1 MKACECRS
9 QKGGTECCT
18 PPAQPGGHDN
28 SHDDHDHDH
37 HDHGHEN
44 GSPKREA
51 VILAV
56 AGVFFALILI
66 FEDALTARFGT
77 FAAPLLYAVPYFVCG
92 WSVFK
97 VAGRLI
103 LSRDVMNEFTLM
115 GGATLVAIGL
125 GQYAE
130 AVGVMLFYRV
140 GEFFQELA
148 SERSRGS
155 IRGLLASKP
164 ARAHVLRDG
173 EAVTMDVEQVCAGD
187 SFIVRAGESV
197 PLDGVVLSGTTHL
210 DQSPLTGESVPVSV
224 GEGDSVLGGSINT
237 DGVITVRATAAFAD
251 THMARVLE
259 MVQNAAVHKAPTERF
274 LTRFARYYTPTVVCL
289 AALVAILPPLVAG
302 EQWQTWI
309 YRALVLLV
317 ISCPCALVIS
327 VPLSYFGGIGA
338 ASRKGILVKGGIV
351 LDGLTHIKTV
361 VFDKTGTLTCGRFAV
376 TRIVP
381 APGVSE
387 AELLHAAAMAEA
399 QSNHP
404 VARAVMTRAEGEF
417 ARPADLAVQEIPG
430 KGMRAVSGGSTY
442 LAGSA
447 KLLADAG
454 IPAPDVNAAG
464 ALVFVARD
472 AACLGYLEVADTVK
486 TDARDAVAALK
497 ARGLK
502 TYLLSG
508 DRKEAVAAVAEAVG
522 VDGFE
527 AELLPEGKVEA
538 LSRVAD
544 RGTTAFVGDGINDA
558 PILALSR
565 VGIAMGGVGAEAAV
579 EAADAV
585 ILNDSPSQVARLFA
599 LGDRVRAIVWQ
610 NIIMALSI
618 KILFM
623 GFGIVGISGLWE
635 AVFADVGVALL
646 AVCNAARA
654 MRN

>member
-1 MKACECRS
+1 MKACACCS
-9 QKGGTECCT
+9 PDSGTECYIL
-18 PPAQPGGHDN
+18 PGQTGGQDRAHEHDN
-28 SHDDHDHDH
+28 NHEQE
-37 HDHGHEN
+37 HGG

-51 VILAV
+51 IVLVV
-56 AGVFFALILI
+56 AGVFFALVLA
-66 FEDALTARFGT
+66 FEDVLTARFGT
-77 FAAPLLYAVPYFVCG
+77 FAAPLLYAVPYIVCG

-97 VAGRLI
+97 AAGQLI

-115 GGATLVAIGL
+115 AGATLVAVGL

-130 AVGVMLFYRV
+130 AVGVMLFYRI

-164 ARAHVLRDG
+164 AKAHVLRDG
-173 EAVTMDVEQVCAGD
+173 ETVTVDVEEVCAGD
-187 SFIVRAGESV
+187 SLIVRAGESV
-197 PLDGVVLSGTTHL
+197 PLDCVVLSGATHV
-210 DQSPLTGESVPVSV
+210 DQSPLTGESIPVSV
-224 GEGDSVLGGSINT
+224 GEGDFVLGGSINA

-251 THMARVLE
+251 THMARVLD
-259 MVQNAAVHKAPTERF
+259 MVQNAAMHKAPTERF
-274 LTRFARYYTPTVVCL
+274 LTRFARYYTPAVVCL
-289 AALVAILPPLVAG
+289 AGLVAVLPPLVAG
-302 EQWQTWI
+302 AEWQTWI

-351 LDGLTHIKTV
+351 LDGLTQIETV
-361 VFDKTGTLTCGRFAV
+361 VFDKTGTLTRGEFSV
-376 TRIVP
+376 TRVVP
-381 APGVSE
+381 ASGVSN
-387 AELLHAAAMAEA
+387 AELLCAAAMAEA
-399 QSNHP
+399 ESNHP
-404 VARAVMTRAEGEF
+404 VARAVMARAGDTF

-430 KGMRAVSGGSTY
+430 KGMRAVGGGSVF

-454 IPAPDVNAAG
+454 IAAPDVSGAG
-464 ALVFVARD
+464 ALVFVVRD
-472 AACLGYLEVADTVK
+472 DVYLGYLEVADTVK
-486 TDARDAVAALK
+486 PEAKDAIAALK

-508 DRKEAVAAVAEAVG
+508 DRKEAVAAVAESVG

-538 LSRVAD
+538 LSRLAD
-544 RGTTAFVGDGINDA
+544 RETTAFVGDGINDA

-599 LGDRVRAIVWQ
+599 LGDKVRVIVWQ

-623 GFGIVGISGLWE
+623 GFGIAGISGLWE

-646 AVCNAARA
+646 AVCNAVRTV
-654 MRN
+654 RD